1 MTTNTIVLIAAIAV
15 VAILVLAAIAWVARN
30 KRTEHHRAEASE
42 IRDAATAQG
51 HQVGRREA
59 LADETAARA
68 RVAIAEADAQS
79 AHAAGL
85 QHQAE
90 ERRSGAETARNEV
103 NEQFQRADTLDPDI
117 RGDDTSGPDHTE
129 TRRTG

>member
-1 MTTNTIVLIAAIAV
+1 MATSTIIEIAVVAVVVIAVLIAAG
-15 VAILVLAAIAWVARN
+15 VALRR
-30 KRTEHHRAEASE
+30 KRTEQHRVQAAE
-42 IRDAATAQG
+42 IRAAATAQE

-68 RVAIAEADAQS
+68 RVAAAEADAKS

-90 ERRSGAETARNEV
+90 ERRSGAATARDAV
-103 NEQFQRADTLDPDI
+103 NEEFQRADTLDPDTHE
-117 RGDDTSGPDHTE
+117 GDTAPKNSAA
-129 TRRTG
+129 TR